1 MGLRLSLGNANTSL
15 NSLQVKDWLVGS
27 IKRDV
32 IKRKSV
38 EKKKEFGSKGKEK
51 KRPTLEE
58 SWLLQKA
65 VDVSDMSKLPQH

>member
-1 MGLRLSLGNANTSL
+1 MGLRLFLVNANTSL
-15 NSLQVKDWLVGS
+15 NSLQVKDGLVGS
-27 IKRDV
+27 IKRDE

-38 EKKKEFGSKGKEK
+38 EKKKEFESKGKEK

-58 SWLLQKA
+58 SWLLQVA